1 MKKNFD
7 VELLEEAQAFLENLS
22 EKERNK
28 IYYNIRKAQY
38 INDNELF
45 KKLNDNIWEFRTLY
59 NSKAYRL
66 FAFWDKS
73 KKNDTVVISTHGILK
88 KTQKT
93 PTKEIEKAENIREE
107 YLKYKGNEKGK

>member
-7 VELLEEAQAFLENLS
+7 VDLLEEAQAFLENLG

-73 KKNDTVVISTHGILK
+73 KKNDTVVISTQGILK